1 MMIMEEIGV
10 AQERRPTSGGLKC
23 PDELSFHD
31 VNKVAKEWICDETKI
46 EGKPSLTFNELDDPL
61 DMNLTLN

>member
-46 EGKPSLTFNELDDPL
+46 EGKPSLTFNELA
-61 DMNLTLN
+61 THST